1 MPPLPKTPV
10 LRLLLVLAL
19 GIAVVLALRSGRGPE
34 LPGYAVQERPL
45 VQRVVASGQVSS
57 QSLARVGSEITGVVR
72 ARHVREGDVVQPG
85 DLLIELHDDEQQA
98 RVREAE
104 AALAQLAGAR
114 RPQAEAALRQAES
127 ALALASAERA
137 RREELFARQLL
148 SAEARD
154 QARNAEVAARSARD
168 QARLALDSQKGGGA
182 EERVLRER
190 LVQARAAL
198 ARTRLHARVA
208 GTVQTRDVEPGDLVQ
223 PGRALLT
230 IARSDSREIVVALD
244 EKSLAPLA
252 QGQLGRVIADAWPD
266 RPVGARV
273 SFIAPAVDAG
283 RGTVA
288 IHLDLVEAAPFL
300 RQGMTVSVNIE
311 TARLE
316 KALVLPNDALR
327 DVQGNSAS
335 VLVLEEG
342 RVQRRPLRLGL
353 RSSTLSQVLVGL
365 RAGDVV
371 LAADAEP
378 GTRARVRVTAL
389 SATAAGERMDPSALP
404 MSGN

>member
-1 MPPLPKTPV
+1 MSLLPQSPRR
-10 LRLLLVLAL
+10 RLLLVAL
-19 GIAVVLALRSGRGPE
+19 PVAIAALLFLRGGRGPE

-57 QSLARVGSEITGVVR
+57 QSLARVGSEITGVVK
-72 ARHVREGDVVQPG
+72 ARHVREGDAVRPG
-85 DLLIELHDDEQQA
+85 DLLIELNDDEQQA

-127 ALALASAERA
+127 ALALASAERV

-168 QARLALDSQKGGGA
+168 QARTALETQQEGGA
-182 EERVLRER
+182 EARVLRER
-190 LVQARAAL
+190 LAQARAAL
-198 ARTRLHARVA
+198 ARTRLLARVA
-208 GTVQTRDVEPGDLVQ
+208 GIVQTRDAEPGDLVQ

-252 QGQLGRVIADAWPD
+252 PGQLARVVADAWPD

-283 RGTVA
+283 RGTLDV
-288 IHLDLVEAAPFL
+288 HLDLVESAPFL

-311 TARLE
+311 TARLAR
-316 KALVLPNDALR
+316 ALVLPNDALH
-327 DVQGNSAS
+327 DAQGNRAT
-335 VLVLEEG
+335 VFVVADG
-342 RVQRRPLRLGL
+342 RVQQRAVTLGL
-353 RSSTLSQVLVGL
+353 RSSTQSQIRAGL
-365 RAGDVV
+365 RAGEVV
-371 LAADAEP
+371 LAVDAEP
-378 GTRARVRVTAL
+378 GTRARVRVA
-389 SATAAGERMDPSALP
+389 ALP